1 MPTYVYRD
9 PANGFTKEVF
19 HSMKD
24 SPEIVNEATGN
35 RMERV
40 ISGGAGFLFK
50 GDGFYQT
57 DYRSDSYKSAASSDS
72 APSAAPACA
81 PGGCAGGACGV
92 N

>member
-9 PANGFTKEVF
+9 PETGFTKEVF

-24 SPEIVNEATGN
+24 SPEILNESTGN

>member
-24 SPEIVNEATGN
+24 SPEILNEATGN

-57 DYRSDSYKSAASSDS
+57 DYRSDSYKSAASSES
-72 APSAAPACA
+72 SPAAAPACA
-81 PGGCAGGACGV
+81 TGGCAGGACGV

>member
-9 PANGFTKEVF
+9 PETGFTKEVF

-24 SPEIVNEATGN
+24 SPEIVNESTGN

-50 GDGFYQT
+50 GDGFYIT
-57 DYRSDSYKSAASSDS
+57 ENRSSSYKAGEKADSSP
-72 APSAAPACA
+72 APSCPA
-81 PGGCAGGACGV
+81 GGCGGGACSAPA
-92 N
+92 

>member
-9 PANGFTKEVF
+9 PETGFTKEVF

-24 SPEIVNEATGN
+24 SPEIVNELTGN

-50 GDGFYQT
+50 GDGFYIT
-57 DYRSDSYKSAASSDS
+57 ENRSTSYKAGEKADSSPAAC
-72 APSAAPACA
+72 PA
-81 PGGCAGGACGV
+81 GGCCGGGSCDAST
-92 N
+92 

>member
-9 PANGFTKEVF
+9 PETGFTKEVF

-24 SPEIVNEATGN
+24 SPEIVNELTGN

-50 GDGFYQT
+50 GDGFYIT
-57 DYRSDSYKSAASSDS
+57 ENRSSSYKAGERADS
-72 APSAAPACA
+72 APAACPA
-81 PGGCAGGACGV
+81 GGCCGGGSCDAST
-92 N
+92 